1 MLNKKGTVNLNKK
14 LKNRREESGLTQVQV
29 AEKACITGRNYQRI
43 EKGTQ
48 TPKSTTAQLIAKALN
63 STVEELFPLP

>member
-43 EKGTQ
+43 ERGIQ

-63 STVEELFPLP
+63 STVEELFPIS